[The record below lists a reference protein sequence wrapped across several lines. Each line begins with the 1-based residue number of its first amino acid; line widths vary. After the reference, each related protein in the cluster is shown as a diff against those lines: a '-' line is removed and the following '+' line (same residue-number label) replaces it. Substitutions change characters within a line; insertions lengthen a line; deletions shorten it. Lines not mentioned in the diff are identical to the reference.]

1 MFFVFVLCGC
11 AKKGLSPT
19 DFTHKME
26 SQKYA
31 ITDFSDKNSQIVLAK
46 GKNYSLY
53 YYQFD
58 SVELAKESLQHE
70 ITLLKEMNN
79 NVKET
84 NKDNLEKYVTENND
98 FYSVYSRIDN
108 TYVYI
113 AAPKKYKDEITKV
126 LKNIGY

>member
-1 MFFVFVLCGC
+1 
-11 AKKGLSPT
+11 
-19 DFTHKME
+19 ME